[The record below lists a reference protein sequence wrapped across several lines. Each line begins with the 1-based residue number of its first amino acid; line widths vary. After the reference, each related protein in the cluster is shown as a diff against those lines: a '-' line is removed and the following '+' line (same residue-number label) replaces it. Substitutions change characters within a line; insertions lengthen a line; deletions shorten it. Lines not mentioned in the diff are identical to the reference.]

1 MDHAFAILKT
11 IIMTYNEHNITT
23 YKQFMYDGFNTFIS
37 TKNSYLLYFNVGSLD
52 SLVTP
57 YGTIKVGGFI
67 ESNELYQTIYDKIL
81 MRIKGT
87 FIKPNIY
94 VIQLIENTNEIKI
107 PYPLLKSTPYT
118 DDEIKTLYILKPVIC
133 AFSKTNGNVYN
144 AEIERLVS
152 LGIIQDELGIL
163 NKISDEQSYYES
175 IDTIF
180 SMKMYTSEDTN
191 IYRRTPKLQH
201 KYSHILGLL
210 MLTDT
215 PIKGLTY

>member
-67 ESNELYQTIYDKIL
+67 ESKELYQTIYDKLL
-81 MRIKGT
+81 MRITGT

-107 PYPLLKSTPYT
+107 PYPLLKSREYT

-133 AFSKTNGNVYN
+133 AFSKTNGSVYN
-144 AEIERLVS
+144 SEIERLVS
-152 LGIIQDELGIL
+152 LGIIQDDLEIL
-163 NKISDEQSYYES
+163 NKISDDQTYYDT

-180 SMKMYTSEDTN
+180 SMKMYTSEESN
-191 IYRRTPKLQH
+191 IYRRAPKIQH

-210 MLTDT
+210 LLTDT

>member
-11 IIMTYNEHNITT
+11 IVMTYNEHNITT

-57 YGTIKVGGFI
+57 YGTIKVSGFI

-94 VIQLIENTNEIKI
+94 VIQLIENINEVKI

-144 AEIERLVS
+144 AEIDRLVS

-163 NKISDEQSYYES
+163 NKISDEQSYYDA

-180 SMKMYTSEDTN
+180 SMKMYTSEETN

>member
-11 IIMTYNEHNITT
+11 IVMTYNEHNITT

-57 YGTIKVGGFI
+57 YGTIKVSGFI

-94 VIQLIENTNEIKI
+94 VIQLIENINEIKI

-152 LGIIQDELGIL
+152 LGIIEDELGIL
-163 NKISDEQSYYES
+163 NKISDEQSYYDS

-180 SMKMYTSEDTN
+180 SMKMYTSEEIN